1 VGALLEVVA
10 LWKRFGALQ
19 VVEDFSF
26 DVAEGEALG
35 IVGPNGAG
43 KTTLL
48 NLVAGDLRPDRGTIT
63 IDGADITK
71 LPAHVRCHRGI
82 GRTAQIPRPFE
93 GLTVFENVLVGS
105 TFGTTGRLRG
115 TRDQAAVD
123 ALEQAGMLDKANVV
137 AGSLT
142 LLDRKRLELAR
153 ALATQPRLLLLDE
166 IAGGLTEAEV
176 LELVET
182 IKQIR
187 STGVSIVWIEH
198 IVHALLR
205 VVDRMMA
212 VDTGR
217 KLIEGDPQVVMAS
230 AEVRSVYLGDDLGG
244 DDLGGDA

>member
-1 VGALLEVVA
+1 MGALLEVVE
-10 LWKRFGALQ
+10 LSKRFGALR
-19 VVEDFSF
+19 VVQDFSF

-48 NLVAGDLRPDRGTIT
+48 NLVAGDLRPDHGTVSLGGQDLT
-63 IDGADITK
+63 R
-71 LPAHVRCHRGI
+71 LPAHVRCHRGV

-93 GLTVFENVLVGS
+93 GLSVFENVLVGS
-105 TFGTTGRLRG
+105 TFGTTGRLQG
-115 TRDQAAVD
+115 TREDAAVA
-123 ALEQAGMLDKANVV
+123 ALEQTGMLGKANVI

-182 IKQIR
+182 IKEIR

-205 VVDRMMA
+205 VVDRMVA
-212 VDTGR
+212 VDAGR
-217 KLIEGDPQVVMAS
+217 KLIEGDPETVMAS
-230 AEVRSVYLGDDLGG
+230 NEVRSVYLGDDLGG
-244 DDLGGDA
+244 DP